1 NGDTAENP
9 SWGRN
14 SSSMQTYGKLASGI
28 TEEQVNEQL
37 EALIVKY
44 RSEEVAAE
52 LDLFLQPL
60 SEIHFDSRFNNY
72 NGRVIEK
79 SMLLALGII
88 GLFLLIAACIN
99 FINLNT
105 AIAVSRS
112 KEVGLRKTLGGTK
125 SQLMLHFFG
134 ETAFITLIALA
145 LGVGL
150 SEIVLQNISPILG
163 FSPEM
168 NLLSNVELQ
177 LFIVSIFLLV
187 TLMAGWYPGQHLS
200 NFNPIEAIRNKI

>member
-1 NGDTAENP
+1 
-9 SWGRN
+9 
-14 SSSMQTYGKLASGI
+14 
-28 TEEQVNEQL
+28 
-37 EALIVKY
+37 
-44 RSEEVAAE
+44 
-52 LDLFLQPL
+52 
-60 SEIHFDSRFNNY
+60 
-72 NGRVIEK
+72 
-79 SMLLALGII
+79 MLLALGII

-187 TLMAGWYPGQHLS
+187 TLMAGWYPAQHLQ
-200 NFNPIEAIRNKI
+200 F